1 PPHAQP
7 HTLSLHDALPI
18 SLEGI
23 VALFALFLVLAL
35 TVGFAQAGEVGAA
48 PRAQKVVLLRSSAVL
63 VQDADTGEVV
73 INKNSEAVVPIASI
87 TKLMTAMVLL
97 DSGVDLSMRVVLA
110 REDVDRYKGSRSRL
124 RTGSVLTRDELLLL
138 ALMAS
143 ENRAGAAL
151 GRTYPGGTQ
160 AIVEAMNEKAAELE
174 MTDSHFVD
182 ATGLSKRNVS
192 SARDLAKLV
201 RAAHGYPLIREYSTR
216 DRATVTAFGRPLSF
230 RNTNG
235 LVRSSH
241 WEIGLS
247 KTGYISEAGRRLFE
261 RICRLREYYLT
272 RAELALTRAHIAAIA
287 HFTGTGGTLIEY
299 GSGESVKSRLL
310 LRAMRPSRY
319 VPVDISED
327 ALQAAAARLAREFP
341 RLDIVPVMGD
351 FSRPLPLPVKGRRGS
366 CAVYFPGST
375 IGNLTPEEAQAF
387 LAMTRG
393 QARRMLVG
401 VDLKKD
407 ASVLYA
413 AYNDAKGVT
422 AAFNLNLLRRINR
435 ELGGDFDLRG
445 FAHYAFYNPGPGRI
459 EMHLVSL
466 ARQTVSVGEHRFAF
480 DAGESIH
487 TENSYKYSIDEFQ
500 ALAAQAGLRGA

>member
-1 PPHAQP
+1 MNLLAIFSWGRVYFTIMQRR
-7 HTLSLHDALPI
+7 LHP
-18 SLEGI
+18 LEGI

-160 AIVEAMNEKAAELE
+160 ALVEAMNEKAAELE

-182 ATGLSKRNVS
+182 ATGLSKGNVS

-247 KTGYISEAGRRLFE
+247 KTGYISEAGRCL
-261 RICRLREYYLT
+261 
-272 RAELALTRAHIAAIA
+272 
-287 HFTGTGGTLIEY
+287 
-299 GSGESVKSRLL
+299 V
-310 LRAMRPSRY
+310 MR
-319 VPVDISED
+319 V
-327 ALQAAAARLAREFP
+327 RLASKDLIVVL
-341 RLDIVPVMGD
+341 LDSWGKHSRVGD
-351 FSRPLPLPVKGRRGS
+351 ANR
-366 CAVYFPGST
+366 
-375 IGNLTPEEAQAF
+375 I
-387 LAMTRG
+387 
-393 QARRMLVG
+393 
-401 VDLKKD
+401 KKWLESHA
-407 ASVLYA
+407 AS
-413 AYNDAKGVT
+413 
-422 AAFNLNLLRRINR
+422 
-435 ELGGDFDLRG
+435 
-445 FAHYAFYNPGPGRI
+445 
-459 EMHLVSL
+459 S
-466 ARQTVSVGEHRFAF
+466 
-480 DAGESIH
+480 
-487 TENSYKYSIDEFQ
+487 
-500 ALAAQAGLRGA
+500 